1 MFKIL
6 VSKQAKKFIKRLDR
20 KRQKKIIN
28 VLDTLQTNPLPFR
41 IYDMKK
47 LRGTDNLYRI
57 RIGNIRIT
65 YELFLA
71 EFLIKVRHI
80 CFRGKTYKR
89 K

>member
-1 MFKIL
+1 L
-6 VSKQAKKFIKRLDR
+6 SQNKQKKFIKRLDR

-71 EFLIKVRHI
+71 EFLIKV
-80 CFRGKTYKR
+80 TYMF
-89 K
+89 